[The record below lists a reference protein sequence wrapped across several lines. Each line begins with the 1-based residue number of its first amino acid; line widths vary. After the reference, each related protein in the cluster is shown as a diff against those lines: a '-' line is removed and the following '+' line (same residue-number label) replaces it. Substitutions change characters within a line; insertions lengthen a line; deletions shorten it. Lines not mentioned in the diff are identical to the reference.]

1 MASVMVEA
9 NSKEAVSCSAMHSP
23 VHYHLLVR
31 GIFQHVAVDFVDSST
46 EKCLPDVGVRN
57 GDWAHVNAVE
67 VQRAAGRV
75 LESRAKALASGGAG
89 QERKALTEL
98 PKGDLDGHHFC
109 QRRLV
114 QSNIAH

>member
-1 MASVMVEA
+1 MQRHALPC
-9 NSKEAVSCSAMHSP
+9 SCS
-23 VHYHLLVR
+23 LVR
-31 GIFQHVAVDFVDSST
+31 GISAHVAVGFVDSST
-46 EKCLPDVGVRN
+46 EKCLPDVGARN
-57 GDWAHVNAVE
+57 GDWVHVNAVE

-89 QERKALTEL
+89 QERKALTEP